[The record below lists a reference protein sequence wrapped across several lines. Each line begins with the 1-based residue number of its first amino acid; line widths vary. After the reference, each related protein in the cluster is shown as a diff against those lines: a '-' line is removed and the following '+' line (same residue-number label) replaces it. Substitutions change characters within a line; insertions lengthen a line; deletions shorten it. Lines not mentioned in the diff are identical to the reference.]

1 MPEIPN
7 DNRQP
12 EITAVLTFSH
22 RHARGRLGDFV
33 AEIPHKV
40 LSGIIN
46 VQRRHR
52 FLVSYRSRSAW
63 RLAACP
69 VPLPDREADT
79 TRYTAGHAT
88 RSRRPGRRPAKPM
101 AILPNPVRMIVPH
114 NYLCGREEEGRGRH
128 SSGGGFSERH
138 LCLRRASRRNCSP
151 YRRTIA
157 AAGSRRT

>member
-1 MPEIPN
+1 MPRRKTVGNKFLLLPVSGAESGISSMPEIPN

-40 LSGIIN
+40 LSGVIN

-52 FLVSYRSRSAW
+52 FLVSYGSRSAW

-69 VPLPDREADT
+69 APLPDGEWCHDLIYGW
-79 TRYTAGHAT
+79 TRHALKETA
-88 RSRRPGRRPAKPM
+88 RRPAKSM
-101 AILPNPVRMIVPH
+101 A
-114 NYLCGREEEGRGRH
+114 GK
-128 SSGGGFSERH
+128 S
-138 LCLRRASRRNCSP
+138 
-151 YRRTIA
+151 
-157 AAGSRRT
+157 